1 MTAKEA
7 QAEAWGIV
15 SQLEA
20 LLHEGGDV
28 LPVEVRQAV
37 DHALGDLIP
46 VLREWD
52 KAEEVGR

>member
-1 MTAKEA
+1 MTAREA

-15 SQLEA
+15 SRLTA
-20 LLHEGGDV
+20 LLNEGGDV

-52 KAEEVGR
+52 KAEEEGR

>member
-1 MTAKEA
+1 MTAREA

-15 SQLEA
+15 SRLTA
-20 LLHEGGDV
+20 LLEGGEV
-28 LPVEVRQAV
+28 LPMEVRQAV

-52 KAEEVGR
+52 KAEGEGR